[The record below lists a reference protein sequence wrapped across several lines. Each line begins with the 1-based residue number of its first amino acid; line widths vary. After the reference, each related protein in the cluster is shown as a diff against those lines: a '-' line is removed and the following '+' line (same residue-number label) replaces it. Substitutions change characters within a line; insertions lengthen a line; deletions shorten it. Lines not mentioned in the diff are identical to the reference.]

1 MPNLTVSVPE
11 DIYRQARIEAAKQGR
26 SISSLVADFLSS
38 LGRSGDP
45 FNRLLS
51 QQEAVL
57 TEIES
62 FRAGDRLERDRLH
75 DRGVR

>member
-1 MPNLTVSVPE
+1 MPMT
-11 DIYRQARIEAAKQGR
+11 
-26 SISSLVADFLSS
+26 DFLSS

-45 FNRLLS
+45 FDRLLS

-62 FRAGDRLERDRLH
+62 FRAGDRLERDLLH